1 MIVKAN
7 IKLSGRDVL
16 LMHKNAPSAFIN
28 HVYTFMDYHGCS
40 RTIDELQSIS
50 TDELLKDMWYL
61 NVSPGSKITTTY
73 IEDELLHG
81 MLYTIEHCG
90 GKDIELSNLFHE
102 YVQIRVDC
110 GEWENV

>member
-1 MIVKAN
+1 MKVKAN

-16 LMHKNAPSAFIN
+16 LMHKNAPSVFSY

-40 RTIDELQSIS
+40 RTEDELKSID

-61 NVSPGSKITTTY
+61 GISPESVAIIPY
-73 IEDELLHG
+73 IDDEQLHG

-90 GKDIELSNLFHE
+90 GRDIELSNLFHE

-110 GEWENV
+110 DEWENV